1 MDIQFKSF
9 DLDKRLKEENSN
21 ASFYK
26 VPRRSKIISFIV
38 LFVKKILFHI
48 NHKKIITNQIKN
60 CDSVFIGGGNLLME
74 YNGGDLFYRTLKI
87 SEIAKSLNKKVII
100 YGVGLGP
107 FEFSYKKRL
116 IRLINTVD
124 KFYVRD
130 ENNKHICNQFKE
142 NLNKEIK
149 VVLDPA
155 FIVSD
160 IQIKK
165 NIDVKYI
172 GFNFMNYSKIVNNS
186 NFDVDKIV
194 TNIKI
199 IHEYYKLPIKII
211 NTTYGEDLSIATI
224 IRDKAIRLNIDLI
237 NFNIK
242 HVEDLPIAFSDL
254 SFFFASRMHSSIFA
268 MSYNIPTLIYPWHPK
283 VQYLQEL
290 LFNKQ
295 HKWTLLK
302 SENFNPGE
310 IIEKINNYGKLN
322 LCEVVRR
329 HKINIYNDYRE
340 IINSL

>member
-1 MDIQFKSF
+1 M
-9 DLDKRLKEENSN
+9 
-21 ASFYK
+21 
-26 VPRRSKIISFIV
+26 
-38 LFVKKILFHI
+38 
-48 NHKKIITNQIKN
+48 
-60 CDSVFIGGGNLLME
+60 
-74 YNGGDLFYRTLKI
+74 
-87 SEIAKSLNKKVII
+87 
-100 YGVGLGP
+100 
-107 FEFSYKKRL
+107 
-116 IRLINTVD
+116 
-124 KFYVRD
+124 RD